1 MANIDCFNK
10 IKFSLEK
17 MLHFSGIG
25 ISAMIPD
32 NKTAMALMLIFRLMQ
47 GATNLGGCK
56 THVEGC
62 KIWFKEKYRL
72 ALGVVNGGYYVGTA
86 FCSVL
91 GGYAYDH
98 YKNFTI
104 PFLLIGVCCCSIVI
118 LNLVVLPSKEESV
131 LNRGYE
137 EVEKEPLHWKEIE
150 ALAPSRKAIEYSLM
164 KGKHERKLSL
174 ISREV
179 ISGSIIT
186 LDILDTSMIKGKD
199 ESTWNLITPIEEG
212 YKETNAISASFACK
226 GADLSVLKDS
236 TCSLSLLTQM
246 EKGTPTKPLETEV
259 NHQDEDV
266 DTDSLT
272 LFAAFPTIA
281 AFFLDATYGYTVAI
295 VAPYLLEV
303 FKLSVSQAGFYVMVL
318 NLAMAFGSFLSGL
331 LMQKNLLT
339 SSKIMGLSA
348 VMSITG
354 HWFLFQ
360 SSAVPLLHN
369 SVPYTA
375 FFSLFFIGCAIQS
388 GSMASF
394 KAIEDLQ
401 VTVLKKSFGRTTRS
415 TASSVFYTIVTFAG
429 AAGAG
434 ITVVVIDYLDYGQGS
449 WIIIG
454 GLLITF
460 VISVGL
466 EITLKFSHRRD
477 MVCSVIPVTV

>member
-1 MANIDCFNK
+1 
-10 IKFSLEK
+10 
-17 MLHFSGIG
+17 
-25 ISAMIPD
+25 MIPD
-32 NKTAMALMLIFRLMQ
+32 NNTAMALMLIFRLMQ
-47 GATNLGGCK
+47 GATNLCGSK

-72 ALGVVNGGYYVGTA
+72 ALGVVNGGYYVGAA

-131 LNRGYE
+131 LNRGFE
-137 EVEKEPLHWKEIE
+137 EVEKEPLHWKKIE
-150 ALAPSRKAIEYSLM
+150 DLATSRKAIDHSLI
-164 KGKHERKLSL
+164 KGKHKRKLSL
-174 ISREV
+174 ISRVDSREV

-186 LDILDTSMIKGKD
+186 LDILDTSKD
-199 ESTWNLITPIEEG
+199 ESTWSLITPIEEG
-212 YKETNAISASFACK
+212 YKVTNANFASFACTD
-226 GADLSVLKDS
+226 ADLSVLKDS
-236 TCSLSLLTQM
+236 TCSSSLITQIM

-259 NHQDEDV
+259 NDQDDV

-281 AFFLDATYGYTVAI
+281 TFFLDATYGYTVAI

-303 FKLSVSQAGFYVMVL
+303 FKLSISQAGFYVMVL
-318 NLAMAFGSFLSGL
+318 NLAMAFGSSLSGF

-348 VMSITG
+348 VMGITG
-354 HWFLFQ
+354 LWFLFP

-375 FFSLFFIGCAIQS
+375 FVSLFFIGCAVEM
-388 GSMASF
+388 GSMACF

-401 VTVLKKSFGRTTRS
+401 VTVLKKSFGRTTMS
-415 TASSVFYTIVTFAG
+415 TASSVFYTIVVFAG

-434 ITVVVIDYLDYGQGS
+434 ITVVIIDYLDYGQGS

-466 EITLKFSHRRD
+466 EITLKFSQRRD